1 MSSYQKI
8 EYRIGTDGQ
17 IYETVL
23 NGDGASCTLETA
35 GIEAELGTVL
45 KRELLPEYQN
55 STENSTEAEPAT
67 RIPNQ
72 I

>member
-17 IYETVL
+17 IHETVL
-23 NGDGASCTLETA
+23 NGEGSSCTLATA

-45 KRELLPEYQN
+45 QRELLPEYQN
-55 STENSTEAEPAT
+55 QAEAEEAT
-67 RIPNQ
+67 HLPNQ

>member
-23 NGDGASCTLETA
+23 NGDGASCTLATA
-35 GIEAELGTVL
+35 GMEAELGTVL
-45 KRELLPEYQN
+45 QRELLPEYQN
-55 STENSTEAEPAT
+55 PAGAEEVT